1 MMQKKEPNYARPIPP
16 VPTKSG
22 RAGHHRAQF
31 EGEIKKKDKEL
42 ERALDLIQLC
52 PALPHKQE
60 FSIVSK
66 QLMRSAPSLGSPSFD
81 GLNDNSPFAN
91 CYTLSYIV
99 TH

>member
-1 MMQKKEPNYARPIPP
+1 MDVVR
-16 VPTKSG
+16 
-22 RAGHHRAQF
+22 
-31 EGEIKKKDKEL
+31 
-42 ERALDLIQLC
+42 LC

-60 FSIVSK
+60 CSIVCK
-66 QLMRSAPSLGSPSFD
+66 QLMRSASSLGSPSFD